1 MTERPKKKQTG
12 GWLKNPK
19 QARPNETIGGGFF
32 VFRRGDGTNRIRPS
46 MWPFEYA
53 TKEAAEEQARI
64 LAKGQPGYVFDVV
77 AVVNKIVEF
86 GGVAEA
92 QSEAA

>member
-1 MTERPKKKQTG
+1 MNDKTSKNTHG

-19 QARPNETIGGGFF
+19 KARPNETIGGGFF
-32 VFRRGDGTNRIRPS
+32 VFRRGDGTGRIRPS

-53 TKEAAEEQARI
+53 SREAAEDQARV
-64 LAKGQPGYVFDVV
+64 LARGQPGYVFDVV
-77 AVVNKIVEF
+77 AVVNKVVHF
-86 GGVAEA
+86 DVAVTA